1 MSLGSNL
8 IVTGTPGVG
17 KTVIAKWISRK
28 YGLEYIP
35 LDELLI
41 RKRLYSGYDVEKNSY
56 IIDIERAREY
66 VYKNISF
73 NGIVIDSH
81 IAVNVVPCEL
91 IDYCIVLRCNPYV
104 LLDRL
109 IDKGYSRDKA
119 LENVQAEI
127 LDVILK
133 ESIENCGSNKVVV
146 YDTSEGFEQ
155 LYPSISRLIE
165 EGVKPSTYLP
175 DWLNLIYEKGDLW
188 RFFPKGL

>member
-1 MSLGSNL
+1 MSLDSNL

-17 KTVIAKWISRK
+17 KTVIAKWISKK

-41 RKRLYSGYDVEKNSY
+41 REGLYSSYDVEKDSY

-73 NGIVIDSH
+73 NGIVVDSH
-81 IAVNVVPCEL
+81 IAVNVIPCEL
-91 IDYCIVLRCNPYV
+91 IDYCIVLRCNPYI

-109 IDKGYSRDKA
+109 IVKGYSRDKA

-127 LDVILK
+127 LDIILK

-146 YDTSEGFEQ
+146 YDTSEGFEP

-165 EGVKPSTYLP
+165 EGVKPSTHLH